1 MNRLSNNIGK
11 LLLWGALP
19 LGGAAS
25 MFSACDDYFDLKP
38 LNQIVLENYWEDK
51 NDVEGAVNSCYSGM
65 LSRDFLLRY
74 FLWGESRSDNV
85 VYSKSGDDIN
95 LRQILE
101 ENILE
106 TNPYLD
112 WEGYYQ
118 VINRCNSVVY
128 YAPEVAE
135 KDPNYAVSEMK
146 SHVAEAVWIRSFCYF
161 CLARTFRDIPY
172 SNKPSINDE
181 HVQEDYILPVTP
193 FKDLLRQLASDLEE
207 VKDDVLRFYP
217 PFTTI
222 KRQAKIDWDGKDYL
236 SNPNNTCRVTTCAM
250 YALLADI
257 YLWLDDYNKCLEYTQ
272 KVFDYKQYLYDQI
285 FAEKPNLVSDIRFYA
300 NKYPLIQ
307 DVYSSST
314 TSGNAYNSI
323 FYYGNSF
330 ESILE
335 LYFDPNTQVSNP
347 FGNCD
352 NRNISFFYYSSSNKG
367 VFNAYKELTNG
378 VYAGNNKVFSFSD
391 NRVAEYFETSETQVA
406 IVKQSSYIQL
416 TPSRQS
422 GTEAKVDAEYRVS
435 STNNYILYRLTD
447 VMLMRAEALIELGGD
462 DNLNEAFA
470 LISAVYNRSNNTFDG
485 ELNCL
490 NRESYKD
497 QAAMRQ
503 LCRDERNR
511 ELMFEGKRWFDLV
524 RYALRDGYND
534 DLISNVLPKQE
545 KNANRIRIQLQQRDA
560 LFWPYA
566 EREMELNPYL
576 KQNSAYITNETS
588 QK

>member
-1 MNRLSNNIGK
+1 MNHLSNNIGK

-19 LGGAAS
+19 LGGAAG

-51 NDVEGAVNSCYSGM
+51 QDVEGVVFSCYSGM
-65 LSRDFLLRY
+65 QSQNFMERL
-74 FLWGESRSDNV
+74 FLWGEARSENV
-85 VYSKSGDDIN
+85 VYSKSGNNIN
-95 LRQILE
+95 LRQIVE

-112 WEGYYQ
+112 WEAYYQ
-118 VINRCNSVVY
+118 VINRCNSVVH

-135 KDPNYAVSEMK
+135 KDPNYTVSEMK

-181 HVQEDYILPVTP
+181 NVMEDYILPVTP
-193 FKDLLRQLASDLEE
+193 FKDLLRQLASDLEA

-222 KRQAKIDWDGKDYL
+222 KSAGLGDGTDYL
-236 SNPNNTCRVTTCAM
+236 TNPNNTSRVTTCAM

-272 KVFDYKQYLYDQI
+272 KVFDYKQYLYERI
-285 FAEKPNLVSDIRFYA
+285 FEEKPSLVSDIRLYA
-300 NKYPLIQ
+300 NKYPLIE
-307 DVYSSST
+307 DILSGSSSA
-314 TSGNAYNSI
+314 GNAYNKI
-323 FYYGNSF
+323 FYRGNSF

-335 LYFDPNTQVSNP
+335 LYYNSQLDSQSSNP
-347 FGNCD
+347 FGTAYANVC
-352 NRNISFFYYSSSNKG
+352 FFYFSSSNKG

-378 VYAGNNKVFSFSD
+378 VYEGNNKFFSFSD
-391 NRVAEYFETSETQVA
+391 NRVAEYFETTETQVA
-406 IVKQSSYIQL
+406 ILKLNNYISSL

-422 GTEAKVDAEYRVS
+422 GTEAKATVS
-435 STNNYILYRLTD
+435 PGGSFYNFILYRLTD

-462 DNLNEAFA
+462 DNLNEAFD
-470 LISAVYNRSNNTFDG
+470 LIAAVYNRSNNTFDG
-485 ELNCL
+485 EQNCL
-490 NRESYKD
+490 KRDSYKD
-497 QAAMRQ
+497 QAAMRK

-511 ELMFEGKRWFDLV
+511 ELMFECKRWFDLV
-524 RYALRDGYND
+524 RYALRDGYNE
-534 DLISNVLPKQE
+534 DLILTVLPKQE

-566 EREMELNPYL
+566 EREVDMNPDNL
-576 KQNSAYITNETS
+576 IQNSAYITNETS